1 MKSKQRTFEEIKND
15 RIVALEAI
23 KNAIINNNQDVIQN
37 IDELLNDYQLDEQNV
52 KHYRAVKKA
61 EEMITDLTISVCNA
75 TTSDD
80 ITKARK
86 QLNYYLD
93 KVKKEIVSRQMP
105 TERFEEYYQNM
116 RGLKSDISEL
126 VRAKKREDKL
136 KDISSLVKE
145 TSLTTEEMQNLQKN
159 LTNERRFNR
168 RIINKY
174 QNNSYEDRKK
184 HKPVVTATTNDNG
197 TISINDVSQ
206 ESIGFPLTPTE
217 VANISTINSEAAKS
231 TIKNTTFDWQSE
243 IQRLYPQYQLV
254 KTKQYDGG
262 LFKNVVNFFSNIP
275 IYIHNKGIVKEMRFH
290 YNHYYRGE
298 ALEKLIDLTE
308 YDNSI
313 KNAVAKILSK
323 CHLFKNGF
331 KNLQKHEEY
340 METIRQNVQNR
351 EKVLSRVA

>member
-1 MKSKQRTFEEIKND
+1 MKSKQKTFEEIKKD
-15 RIVALEAI
+15 RIAALEAI

-37 IDELLNDYQLDEQNV
+37 IDNLLSDYQLDEQNV

-80 ITKARK
+80 VIKTRK

-93 KVKKEIVSRQMP
+93 KVKKEIISRQMP
-105 TERFEEYYQNM
+105 EEKIEEYYQNM

-136 KDISSLVKE
+136 KDISSLVRE
-145 TSLTTEEMQNLQKN
+145 TTLTKEEMQNLQKN
-159 LTNERRFNR
+159 MTNERRFNR
-168 RIINKY
+168 RIIKKY
-174 QNNSYEDRKK
+174 QQNSNEDRKK
-184 HKPVVTATTNDNG
+184 YRHGTTINKNG
-197 TISINDVSQ
+197 NTSTKDASQ
-206 ESIGFPLTPTE
+206 ELIGFPLSPAE
-217 VANISTINSEAAKS
+217 VASINTINLEPAKS
-231 TIKNTTFDWQSE
+231 TIKNITFEWQSE
-243 IQRLYPQYQLV
+243 IKRLYPQYRLV

-262 LFKNVVNFFSNIP
+262 LFKNVATFFSNLP

-290 YNHYYRGE
+290 YDHYYRGE

-313 KNAVAKILSK
+313 GNAMAKILSN

-331 KNLQKHEEY
+331 KNLKKHEEY
-340 METIRQNVQNR
+340 MATIRQNVQDR
-351 EKVLSRVA
+351 DKVLSRVI